1 MNLIESFRTALTTLA
16 ARRQRSALT
25 VLGIVIGVGAVISL
39 MSVGAGA
46 SQMVTSQITSMGSN
60 LVFVSPGSSN
70 VGGISAGA
78 GSAATLTLQ
87 DAQAIAEN
95 VPEALMVAA
104 QTQTVGQ
111 VVAGSQNTRTRVL
124 GTTPDYQFVRNS
136 AIADGDFISQTDI
149 QANSTVAVLGSNVAE
164 TLFQGADPIGSTV
177 KINSRP
183 FRVIGVLAS
192 KGGGALGTEDDMVI
206 IPITTMTR
214 LTRQRTVSG
223 GLAIQQMS
231 IQVDSEKNIETAKLN
246 ITDLLRERHR
256 LTTDQNDFTITSQ
269 QDIIQT
275 ATQVTGVLTILLGAI
290 AGISLLVGGI
300 GIMNIMLV
308 SVTERIREIGLR
320 KAVGA
325 KRRDILTQFMIEAV
339 VLSLFGGALGLAL
352 GWALSRAISAV
363 PINGQNIPA
372 AITPEIILLAVGV
385 SSAIGVF
392 FGIYPAYQASRL
404 DPIEALRHE

>member
-1 MNLIESFRTALTTLA
+1 MRKPASRKQVREPGREIRIRGGIGVVVFRGLLKRLGADKGGKV
-16 ARRQRSALT
+16 T
-25 VLGIVIGVGAVISL
+25 VLA
-39 MSVGAGA
+39 MDERHE
-46 SQMVTSQITSMGSN
+46 
-60 LVFVSPGSSN
+60 PG
-70 VGGISAGA
+70 
-78 GSAATLTLQ
+78 
-87 DAQAIAEN
+87 
-95 VPEALMVAA
+95 
-104 QTQTVGQ
+104 
-111 VVAGSQNTRTRVL
+111 L
-124 GTTPDYQFVRNS
+124 GELGFA

-231 IQVDSEKNIETAKLN
+231 IQVDSEKNIEAAKLN

-256 LTTDQNDFTITSQ
+256 LTTDTNDFTITSQ

-372 AITPEIILLAVGV
+372 AITPEIVLLAVGV